1 MVMTEE
7 DLDGSDWEVLRG
19 HFKTKRLLELA
30 AAGFHSIVLVGPKDS
45 DKAALARSLLTIMP
59 TQVPFLAPCPSPDSV
74 ARVVEQATGG
84 IVFLEDLER
93 WEEPSLVVLRK
104 TCWRSPGQF
113 LLVAT
118 TGYCPCGNDDDAVR
132 DCSCFVGEIDAH
144 QKRLRQ
150 TIDACFAIEAHIPS
164 VNPDLAA
171 RWGNESSRI
180 VRARVEAARLIQQQR
195 NGAARLNSALSR
207 TEVEECS
214 PLDTLAQKLL
224 AAAQAQLS
232 LSAEQECFL
241 LQVARTAAHLA
252 CEYRTVSYVEGGHLA
267 EAICSRPRWTAGR
280 QSC

>member
-1 MVMTEE
+1 MVMPEE
-7 DLDGSDWEVLRG
+7 DLDGVDWEVLRG

-93 WEEPSLVVLRK
+93 WEEPSLVVLRE

-171 RWGNESSRI
+171 RWGNESSR
-180 VRARVEAARLIQQQR
+180 
-195 NGAARLNSALSR
+195 

-224 AAAQAQLS
+224 AAVQAQLS

-267 EAICSRPRWTAGR
+267 EAVCSRPRWTAGR